1 MPADGAQEPGR
12 STGGACSNALL
23 KVLYDAENEA
33 ADVMAQSEYVNPDN
47 LFEDDD
53 DDDDDDDNGS
63 RGQVSAGIP
72 SKSFDMDLP
81 DMTQMSTISWA
92 DLLRKMKAE
101 IQSIGY
107 AQMPTITASRKVNLD
122 KAFSLV
128 PADFDPEKNKKRSLL
143 IGCNY
148 SNTSSDAFNAEIKAS
163 HDDIRSMKDFIVNV
177 HGFSDAPGLMT
188 VLLDDGRHQ
197 PPTHKNIVE
206 AFKALSEQAQPGDAV
221 FVQFVGHGGRVLDA
235 SFGMEENPYDEL
247 IVPSDFKES
256 GYIRDTLMFKTLLA
270 PMRKGVTVTMLI
282 DACDTGAI
290 LNLPYAW
297 STKDDDA
304 TNQMA
309 VDDDFSFVRFLKVV
323 KSLYES
329 STFTQLGKT
338 VGTVLNDGV
347 FDEDEGASSDDD
359 DDESDGGSL
368 ETVDE
373 DEEKKNGPGVLS
385 RAFAAC
391 VSPDACVSPSDAKK
405 EMKGYDPSK
414 DKPSYFEKVV
424 TCTLNQEDGGDILSL
439 GTIGS
444 PKQTFDS
451 NFGQSDSFTY
461 DGTTDEESFV
471 SKKKKEKEKASSQK
485 PRRMEV

>member
-1 MPADGAQEPGR
+1 
-12 STGGACSNALL
+12 
-23 KVLYDAENEA
+23 
-33 ADVMAQSEYVNPDN
+33 MAQSEYVNPDN
-47 LFEDDD
+47 LFEE

-107 AQMPTITASRKVNLD
+107 AQMPTITASRKINLE

-297 STKDDDA
+297 STKDDDD

-347 FDEDEGASSDDD
+347 YDEDEGASSDDD
-359 DDESDGGSL
+359 DNESDGGSL

-373 DEEKKNGPGVLS
+373 DEEK
-385 RAFAAC
+385 R
-391 VSPDACVSPSDAKK
+391 VSPACCPGPLLRA
-405 EMKGYDPSK
+405 
-414 DKPSYFEKVV
+414 
-424 TCTLNQEDGGDILSL
+424 SL
-439 GTIGS
+439 H
-444 PKQTFDS
+444 P
-451 NFGQSDSFTY
+451 
-461 DGTTDEESFV
+461 
-471 SKKKKEKEKASSQK
+471 
-485 PRRMEV
+485 MM

>member
-1 MPADGAQEPGR
+1 
-12 STGGACSNALL
+12 
-23 KVLYDAENEA
+23 
-33 ADVMAQSEYVNPDN
+33 MAQSEYVNPDN
-47 LFEDDD
+47 LFEE

-107 AQMPTITASRKVNLD
+107 AQMPTITASRKINLE

-297 STKDDDA
+297 STKDDDD

-347 FDEDEGASSDDD
+347 YDEDEGASSDDD
-359 DDESDGGSL
+359 DNESDGGSL

-373 DEEKKNGPGVLS
+373 DEEKKSEPGVLS

-391 VSPDACVSPSDAKK
+391 VSPSDDVVSKK

-424 TCTLNQEDGGDILSL
+424 TCTFNQEDGGDTLSL
-439 GTIGS
+439 DGTMGDAT
-444 PKQTFDS
+444 KQTFDS

-461 DGTTDEESFV
+461 DATTDEESFI
-471 SKKKKEKEKASSQK
+471 SKKKKKKASSQK

>member
-47 LFEDDD
+47 LFEEDDD
-53 DDDDDDDNGS
+53 DEEDHDDRS
-63 RGQVSAGIP
+63 RGQVSAGVP
-72 SKSFDMDLP
+72 SKSFEMDLP
-81 DMTQMSTISWA
+81 DMTQMSTISLA
-92 DLLRKMKAE
+92 DLLRKMTAE

-107 AQMPTITASRKVNLD
+107 AQMPTITASRKIDLD
-122 KAFSLV
+122 KPFSLV
-128 PADFDPEKNKKRSLL
+128 PTDFDPSKNKKRSLL

-148 SNTSSDAFNAEIKAS
+148 SSTSGDAYNAEIKAS

-188 VLLDDGRHQ
+188 VLLDDGQHQ

-247 IVPSDFKES
+247 IVPSDYKES
-256 GYIRDTLMFKTLLA
+256 GYIRDTLIFKTLLA
-270 PMRKGVTVTMLI
+270 PMRKGVTVTMMI

-290 LNLPYAW
+290 LNLPYVW
-297 STKDDDA
+297 STREDDGA
-304 TNQMA
+304 TNQMD
-309 VDDDFSFVRFLKVV
+309 VDGDFSFVRFLKVV

-338 VGTVLNDGV
+338 VGTVLNDNV
-347 FDEDEGASSDDD
+347 YDEGESSDDD
-359 DDESDGGSL
+359 DDNESDGGGSL

-373 DEEKKNGPGVLS
+373 EEEKKSGPGVLS

-391 VSPDACVSPSDAKK
+391 VSPSDDTAALKK
-405 EMKGYDPSK
+405 ELKDYDPSK

-424 TCTLNQEDGGDILSL
+424 TCTFNQEEGGDIFSL
-439 GTIGS
+439 DGTG
-444 PKQTFDS
+444 TMGT

-461 DGTTDEESFV
+461 DGDGTTEDEESYI
-471 SKKKKEKEKASSQK
+471 SKEKKKTSGPK